1 MDSVILLDT
10 RGHKRLV
17 RLGEG
22 MLKVEGLGVIDS
34 GKLGSSVGKAI
45 AVAGKR
51 FLVLAPSTTDRIDN
65 IRRGAQIVVA
75 KDSASIVQR
84 CDIGAGDTVVE
95 GGAGS
100 GALSIALARAVA
112 PTGKV
117 VSYEIREDFADA
129 ARRNVASAGFSGTV
143 EVRIADINAGIA
155 ERDVRAVVLDLP
167 EPWIT
172 VPAAWDALAVCGHLA
187 SYSPTM
193 EQVKETTRAIRS
205 RPFVDART
213 TEILEREI
221 EVKETGV
228 RPAFAAL
235 GHTGYITTARKV
247 LENL

>member
-1 MDSVILLDT
+1 MDSVILLDGK
-10 RGHKRLV
+10 GHKRLV

-22 MLKVEGLGVIDS
+22 MLKVEGFGVLDS
-34 GKLGSSVGKAI
+34 SKLAASIGKVLS
-45 AVAGKR
+45 VAGRR
-51 FLVLAPSTTDRIDN
+51 FLVMTPATLDHIDN
-65 IRRGAQIVVA
+65 IQRGAQIVVA

-100 GALSIALARAVA
+100 AALTIALARAVS

-117 VSYEIREDFADA
+117 VSYEIREDFAET
-129 ARRNVASAGFSGTV
+129 ARRNVAAAGYSRV
-143 EVRIADINAGIA
+143 AEVKLADVNKGI
-155 ERDVRAVVLDLP
+155 EEKEVKAVVLDLP
-167 EPWIT
+167 EPWHA
-172 VPAAWDALAVCGHLA
+172 VPVAWAALAVCGHLA

-193 EQVKETTRAIRS
+193 EQVKETVRAIRS
-205 RPFVDART
+205 RPFVDVRT
-213 TEILEREI
+213 TEIIEREI

-247 LENL
+247 LETL